1 MNELEELFEQQITL
15 KKIYKTNAI
24 RVATFLGGPI
34 VSGYLIAENFKALG
48 QDRQA
53 RITWI
58 VTALFTAVILA
69 ISLLVP
75 GVDRVRMLMPLLYS
89 FAAYYLVDYFQRDSI
104 KDHLSEGG
112 EEFGWGRVIVVSLI
126 GLAFTV
132 ALFFGIIFLAVE
144 AGLVN

>member
-1 MNELEELFEQQITL
+1 MNELEELFEQQIAL

-58 VTALFTAVILA
+58 VTVLFTAVILA

-75 GVDRVRMLMPLLYS
+75 GVDRMRMLMPLLYS

-104 KDHLSEGG
+104 KAHVSEGG

-132 ALFFGIIFLAVE
+132 ALFLGIIFLAVE